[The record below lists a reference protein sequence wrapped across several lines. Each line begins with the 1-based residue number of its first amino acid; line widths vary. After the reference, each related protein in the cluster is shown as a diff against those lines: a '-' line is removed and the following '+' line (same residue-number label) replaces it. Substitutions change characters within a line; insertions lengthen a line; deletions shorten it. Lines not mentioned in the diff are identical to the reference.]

1 MKEKLFELGRLTIVD
16 LYDWNNREILKYDTY
31 FQRQAAWKEKDRIF
45 LIDSIVNGYPLP
57 SIFICDASI
66 DYDSLKKQYNVLDG
80 RQRLESIFKFLKN
93 EFKYNNKF
101 FYEMSNEEKDKIL
114 SYSIPI
120 VQIYINPTAVDR
132 IKEIFKRLN
141 TNSRNLNKI
150 EKDATKLL
158 EYDFMLLNKVLVGI
172 VNLDEYPKY
181 KEEIDNLFQDESEDE
196 NQNEIEI
203 ILSEDEIM
211 IDDYISEIII
221 DENINNIK
229 NIFTKENFVFSKYFI
244 GRQVNLQHL
253 LNILGSIILGKI
265 IHRNLQEKDIV
276 RISENMREL
285 KVKEKVI
292 KYNNVCKTIFSIY
305 SNDLLDKFWKN
316 RTNLY
321 SFSYLFYNKNLNI
334 EEIKIIEILNN
345 FKEEESELF
354 KEYNSKVQD
363 KLNDKNVRERRN
375 EILNE
380 IFFPGKN

>member
-45 LIDSIVNGYPLP
+45 LIDSIINGYPLP

-101 FYEMSNEEKDKIL
+101 FNGMSNEEKDRIL

-120 VQIYINPTAVDR
+120 VQIYIDPTDVNR

-172 VNLDEYPKY
+172 VNIDEYPKY
-181 KEEIDNLFQDESEDE
+181 KEEIDNLFQYEDE
-196 NQNEIEI
+196 EQDEIEI
-203 ILSEDEIM
+203 ILPEDEVTV
-211 IDDYISEIII
+211 DDYISEIII
-221 DENINNIK
+221 DKNINNIK
-229 NIFTKENFVFSKYFI
+229 NIFTKEDFIFSKYFI

-253 LNILGSIILGKI
+253 LNILGSIILEKI

-276 RISENMREL
+276 QISENMRKFE
-285 KVKEKVI
+285 VKEKVI
-292 KYNNVCKTIFSIY
+292 KYNDICKTIFSIY
-305 SNDLLDKFWKN
+305 SNDLLDKFWKT

-321 SFSYLFYNKNLNI
+321 SLSYLFYNKDLNI
-334 EEIKIIEILNN
+334 EETKIIEILNN
-345 FKEEESELF
+345 FKNRKNTLF
-354 KEYNSKVQD
+354 QEYNDKVQD

-380 IFFPGKN
+380 IFFPGQD

>member
-45 LIDSIVNGYPLP
+45 LIDSIINGYPLP

-101 FYEMSNEEKDKIL
+101 FNEMSNEEKDRIL

-120 VQIYINPTAVDR
+120 VQIYIDPTDVNR

-172 VNLDEYPKY
+172 VNIDEYPKY
-181 KEEIDNLFQDESEDE
+181 KEEIDNLFQYEDE
-196 NQNEIEI
+196 EQDEIEI
-203 ILSEDEIM
+203 ILPEDEVTV
-211 IDDYISEIII
+211 DDYISEIII
-221 DENINNIK
+221 DKNINNIK
-229 NIFTKENFVFSKYFI
+229 NIFTKEDFIFSKYFI

-253 LNILGSIILGKI
+253 LNILGSIILEKI

-276 RISENMREL
+276 QISENMRKFE
-285 KVKEKVI
+285 VKEKVI
-292 KYNNVCKTIFSIY
+292 KYNDICKTIFSIY
-305 SNDLLDKFWKN
+305 SNDLLDKFWKT

-321 SFSYLFYNKNLNI
+321 SLSYLFYNKDLNI
-334 EEIKIIEILNN
+334 EETKIIEILNN
-345 FKEEESELF
+345 FKNRKNTLF
-354 KEYNSKVQD
+354 QEYNDKVQD

-380 IFFPGKN
+380 IFFPGQD

>member
-45 LIDSIVNGYPLP
+45 LIDSIINGYPLP

-93 EFKYNNKF
+93 EFKYDNKF
-101 FYEMSNEEKDKIL
+101 FNEMSNEEKDRIL

-120 VQIYINPTAVDR
+120 VQIYIDPTDVNR

-172 VNLDEYPKY
+172 INIDEYPKY
-181 KEEIDNLFQDESEDE
+181 KEEIDDLFQDEDED
-196 NQNEIEI
+196 QNEIEI
-203 ILSEDEIM
+203 ILPEDEIM

-229 NIFTKENFVFSKYFI
+229 NIFTKENFIFSKYFI

-253 LNILGSIILGKI
+253 LNILGSIILEKI

-276 RISENMREL
+276 RISENMKKF
-285 KVKEKVI
+285 KVKEKII
-292 KYNNVCKTIFSIY
+292 KYNNTCKTIFSIY
-305 SNDLLDKFWKN
+305 SNDSLDKFWKN

-321 SFSYLFYNKNLNI
+321 SLSYLFYNKNLDI
-334 EEIKIIEILNN
+334 EETKIIEILNK

-354 KEYNSKVQD
+354 KEYNSKVQE

-375 EILNE
+375 EILYK
-380 IFFPGKN
+380 IFFPGQD

>member
-45 LIDSIVNGYPLP
+45 LIDSIINGYPLP

-101 FYEMSNEEKDKIL
+101 FNEMSNEEKDRIL

-120 VQIYINPTAVDR
+120 VQIYIDPTDVNR

-172 VNLDEYPKY
+172 VNIDEYPKY
-181 KEEIDNLFQDESEDE
+181 KEEIDNLFQYEDE
-196 NQNEIEI
+196 EQ
-203 ILSEDEIM
+203 DE
-211 IDDYISEIII
+211 
-221 DENINNIK
+221 IK
-229 NIFTKENFVFSKYFI
+229 NIFTKEDFIFSKYFI

-253 LNILGSIILGKI
+253 LNILGSIILEKI

-276 RISENMREL
+276 QISENMRKFE
-285 KVKEKVI
+285 VKEKVI
-292 KYNNVCKTIFSIY
+292 KYNDICKTIFSIY
-305 SNDLLDKFWKN
+305 SNDLLDKFWKT

-321 SFSYLFYNKNLNI
+321 SLSYLFYNKDLNI
-334 EEIKIIEILNN
+334 EETKIIEILNN
-345 FKEEESELF
+345 FKNRKNTLF
-354 KEYNSKVQD
+354 QEYNDKVQD

-380 IFFPGKN
+380 IFFPGQD

>member
-1 MKEKLFELGRLTIVD
+1 MREKLFELGRLTVVD
-16 LYDWNNREILKYDTY
+16 LYDWNNRDILKYETY

-45 LIDSIVNGYPLP
+45 LIDSIINGYPLP

-93 EFKYNNKF
+93 EFKYDNKF
-101 FYEMSNEEKDKIL
+101 FSEMSTEEKDKIL

-120 VQIYINPTAVDR
+120 VQIYINPTDVDR

-172 VNLDEYPKY
+172 VNIDEYPKY
-181 KEEIDNLFQDESEDE
+181 KEEIDNLFQDEDED
-196 NQNEIEI
+196 QDGIEI
-203 ILSEDEIM
+203 AIPEDEIK
-211 IDDYISEIII
+211 IDDYISEIIV
-221 DENINNIK
+221 DKNINNIK
-229 NIFTKENFVFSKYFI
+229 AIFTKEDFVFSKYFI

-253 LNILGSIILGKI
+253 LNILGSIVLNKI

-276 RISENMREL
+276 QISENMEAWR
-285 KVKEKVI
+285 VKDTVI
-292 KYNNVCKTIFSIY
+292 KYNEICKSIFSIY
-305 SNDLLDKFWKN
+305 SNQKLDKFWRN

-321 SFSYLFYNKNLNI
+321 SLSYLFYNNPLEI
-334 EEIKIIEILNN
+334 EENEIIEILNN
-345 FKEEESELF
+345 FKNEKSPLF
-354 KEYNSKVQD
+354 EEYNRKVQE
-363 KLNDKNVRERRN
+363 KLNDKNTRERRN
-375 EILNE
+375 EILFE
-380 IFFPGKN
+380 LFFPEQNN